1 MSVLQNNNFA
11 YHVQER
17 KRLQYLCI
25 IQQPVSALAGS
36 RRIGLKTARPGIDY
50 SSH

>member
-1 MSVLQNNNFA
+1 VFNKEKS
-11 YHVQER
+11 YSIW
-17 KRLQYLCI
+17 LCI

-36 RRIGLKTARPGIDY
+36 RRIGLKTARPGVDY